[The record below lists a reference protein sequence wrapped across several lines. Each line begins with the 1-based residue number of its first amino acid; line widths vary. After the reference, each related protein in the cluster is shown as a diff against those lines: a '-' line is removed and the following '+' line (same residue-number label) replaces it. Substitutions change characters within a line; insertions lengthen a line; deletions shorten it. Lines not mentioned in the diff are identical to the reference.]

1 MGQTVIKGNAR
12 KLRRLAKGEVIA
24 QYAPKTPKITV
35 RIAVLVIRK
44 ATNNALT

>member
-1 MGQTVIKGNAR
+1 VLLGRDGFTAANTA
-12 KLRRLAKGEVIA
+12 LIA